1 MQHRLRGKENHH
13 KEDEEFGIWD
23 CGSLLYDSYEFVSI
37 SHLIERHL
45 MALPY
50 SLGGSRRFIT
60 NIYTHYSSGMASTV
74 SSDMRSSSTTRE
86 AKRRRVLFGERKGK
100 NKKRKLG
107 FSGFCKMIGLWR
119 QRDLW
124 RKELG
129 ASTIVSSFRNR
140 QSSSFIHK

>member
-1 MQHRLRGKENHH
+1 MQHRLRGKENQH

-23 CGSLLYDSYEFVSI
+23 CGSPLYDSYEFVSI

-50 SLGGSRRFIT
+50 SLGGSSRFTT

-86 AKRRRVLFGERKGK
+86 AKGSSSSSIVGIRRIWKRRVLFGERKGK

-107 FSGFCKMIGLWR
+107 FSGFCKVIGM
-119 QRDLW
+119 
-124 RKELG
+124 
-129 ASTIVSSFRNR
+129 
-140 QSSSFIHK
+140 